1 MTKREKLLSALK
13 TIQEHCIEKSGCD
26 ECELRSPFD
35 NTICVLDNCP
45 TTWVFCNENYIPPIV
60 VEVD

>member
-13 TIQEHCIEKSGCD
+13 TIQEHCNETNGCD
-26 ECELRSPFD
+26 KCELRSPFD
-35 NTICVLDNCP
+35 NTLCVLENCP
-45 TTWVFCNENYIPPIV
+45 KTWMFIDTTYVPPLV